1 MVKDDHHRTRGL
13 IVRRAAS
20 GADAGG
26 AEAGFEW
33 QEITLEDKPLLYKYI
48 GTMQEE
54 VHRFA
59 ITYHRKLRSKSVE
72 HSVLD
77 EIEGIGPKRRKALLT
92 AFGSVEE
99 IRKIAS
105 GSAGG
110 IADKDGGEAVDPI
123 ERLAQVEGMDR
134 RAAENVC
141 RFFSK

>member
-1 MVKDDHHRTRGL
+1 MRQ
-13 IVRRAAS
+13 S
-20 GADAGG
+20 
-26 AEAGFEW
+26 FERVVYLVSIGEL
-33 QEITLEDKPLLYKYI
+33 EITLEDKPLLYKYI

-59 ITYHRKLRSKSVE
+59 ITYHRKLRSKNME

-105 GSAGG
+105 GSAGD